1 MIASSKLTK
10 KNQTTLPRVV
20 IDALGVRPSD
30 RIVYE
35 IREGSVVLYPKS
47 GNLADLKGKFKP
59 RVPPKEYP
67 VSVERMHEAV
77 QDAAAKTAAAY
88 CPKRKRSPKSRKP

>member
-10 KNQTTLPRVV
+10 KNQTTLPRTV

-35 IREGSVVLYPKS
+35 IREGSVVLYSKT

-59 RVPPKEYP
+59 RVPLREYP

-77 QDAAAKTAAAY
+77 QDAAAESAATY
-88 CPKRKRSPKSRKP
+88 GPKRKRSPKSRKP